1 MYQTTI
7 AIPPNTAYPY
17 IHLVYPSTHP
27 SNHHS
32 HPTQHYLSVHL
43 VHPSTHPSNHRSH
56 PTQHCLSICLS
67 VHPAT
72 HPSVH
77 SPVSFFLPLLIF
89 VKQHSADDHEPTY
102 THYDDDDDDFIDDTF
117 TSNYSGAAN
126 RFGRPFPIV
135 CKALYEF
142 EVRVGC
148 PLGYVQ

>member
-1 MYQTTI
+1 M
-7 AIPPNTAYPY
+7 
-17 IHLVYPSTHP
+17 
-27 SNHHS
+27 
-32 HPTQHYLSVHL
+32 
-43 VHPSTHPSNHRSH
+43 
-56 PTQHCLSICLS
+56 
-67 VHPAT
+67 HPAT